1 MQALGCVLSILGI
14 IVLVFVLTH
23 ISEIWTWLERLFT

>member
-23 ISEIWTWLERLFT
+23 VSEIWNWLEGLFA